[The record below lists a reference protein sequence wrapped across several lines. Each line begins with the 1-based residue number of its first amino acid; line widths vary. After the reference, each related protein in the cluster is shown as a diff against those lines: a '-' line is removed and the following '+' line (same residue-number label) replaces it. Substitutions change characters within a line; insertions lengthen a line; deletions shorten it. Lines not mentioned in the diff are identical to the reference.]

1 MLLVTAL
8 KNILYYI
15 IMNLIEFL
23 KTHSKIS
30 NQFIDDF
37 FNLYDINNHNT
48 FIINLNNVAN

>member
-1 MLLVTAL
+1 
-8 KNILYYI
+8 
-15 IMNLIEFL
+15 MNLIEFL